1 VEKVSDP
8 TTRML
13 QVEIPA
19 TLDPMLEK
27 FVVRFARKLAKD
39 LHSAERIFSHHDVV
53 LDLNGE
59 GHA

>member
-8 TTRML
+8 ATRML

-39 LHSAERIFSHHDVV
+39 LHAAEQIFSHHDVV
-53 LDLNGE
+53 LELDGE

>member
-1 VEKVSDP
+1 VSDP
-8 TTRML
+8 ATRIL
-13 QVEIPA
+13 HVEIPA
-19 TLDPMLEK
+19 TLDPMIEK

-39 LHSAERIFSHHDVV
+39 LHAAERIFSHHDIV